1 MRAAA
6 SRRRGLVGLACLV
19 CLLAAPCFLLGN
31 PMTQAAKAKATSVR
45 YEMFGTQKAEEQ
57 HSQQSNALQTA
68 LAPMLLA
75 VLLFGASSAQ
85 AWTHKE
91 SKNWS
96 AEFPMCKQTSQSPID
111 LTSDTTSGS
120 GSTLAQY
127 VKYDPIPARQIKNN
141 GHVMQ
146 VDGSFGAFKLPDGDY
161 QVKQFHFH
169 FPAEHTVDGKLSA
182 GEMHIVHQK
191 VGSSG
196 TDDLAVIGVIL
207 EESKA
212 PSKQSSFLQALFK
225 DLPEEGSASDVGN
238 VDLNVFGDQFKEFY
252 HYVGSLTTPP
262 CAEGVHWYVSKNTA
276 NVTPETI
283 KAFHNRFKEDDNRP
297 TQALNGRK
305 VVNSALSVDKEFAA

>member
-6 SRRRGLVGLACLV
+6 SRRSGLVGLACLA
-19 CLLAAPCFLLGN
+19 CLGLAVPCFMLGH
-31 PMTQAAKAKATSVR
+31 PGTRATQAKSRVR
-45 YEMFGTQKAEEQ
+45 ETLGMPYQAEEQ
-57 HSQQSNALQTA
+57 EQAEQPFTLQTA

-96 AEFPMCKQTSQSPID
+96 AEFPMCQQTSQSPID
-111 LTSDTTSGS
+111 LNSGTKGGA
-120 GSTLAQY
+120 GSTLAQF
-127 VKYDPIPARQIKNN
+127 VKYDPIPARQLKNN

-146 VDGSFGAFKLPDGDY
+146 VDGGFGSFKLPDGEY

-196 TDDLAVIGVIL
+196 TNDLAVIGI
-207 EESKA
+207 
-212 PSKQSSFLQALFK
+212 PSFS
-225 DLPEEGSASDVGN
+225 
-238 VDLNVFGDQFKEFY
+238 
-252 HYVGSLTTPP
+252 
-262 CAEGVHWYVSKNTA
+262 
-276 NVTPETI
+276 
-283 KAFHNRFKEDDNRP
+283 
-297 TQALNGRK
+297 
-305 VVNSALSVDKEFAA
+305 

>member
-1 MRAAA
+1 
-6 SRRRGLVGLACLV
+6 
-19 CLLAAPCFLLGN
+19 
-31 PMTQAAKAKATSVR
+31 
-45 YEMFGTQKAEEQ
+45 
-57 HSQQSNALQTA
+57 
-68 LAPMLLA
+68 MLLA

-96 AEFPMCKQTSQSPID
+96 AEFPMCQQTSQSPID
-111 LTSDTTSGS
+111 LNSGTKGGA
-120 GSTLAQY
+120 GSTLAQF
-127 VKYDPIPARQIKNN
+127 VKYDPIPARQLKNN

-146 VDGSFGAFKLPDGDY
+146 VDGGFGSFKLPDGEY

-196 TDDLAVIGVIL
+196 TNDLAVIGVIL
-207 EESKA
+207 EESKS

-225 DLPEEGSASDVGN
+225 DAPENGSASDVGD
-238 VDLNVFGDQFKEFY
+238 VDLNVFQDQFKDFY

-276 NVTPETI
+276 GVTPETI
-283 KAFHNRFKEDDNRP
+283 KAFKSRFTEDDNRP